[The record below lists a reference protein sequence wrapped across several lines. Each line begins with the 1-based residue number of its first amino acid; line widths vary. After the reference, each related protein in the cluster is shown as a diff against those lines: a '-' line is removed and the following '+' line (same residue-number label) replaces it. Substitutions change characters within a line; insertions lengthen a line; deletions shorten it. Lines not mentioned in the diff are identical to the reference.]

1 MKKTVSVLMSII
13 TALAILTGSIAVPVL
28 IRPFYYA
35 HISPMELTQ
44 YGLTETEIK
53 DAYNDMMDFCLG
65 FSGEFSAGKLPFS
78 EEGASHFADVRGMF
92 IADLMIFTACIL
104 IFIVLKVLKFEPHKF
119 AGFSPSFYGALGLLV
134 LAIVIG
140 VFVAV
145 DFNATF
151 MVFHRLFFPGK
162 TNWVFY
168 PDVDP
173 IIRYLP
179 EVFFRNCA
187 ILIFSV
193 MAIACILIMALD
205 AKKSQDKP

>member
-1 MKKTVSVLMSII
+1 MKKTVSVLLSII
-13 TALAILTGSIAVPVL
+13 TALAVLTGSIAVPIL
-28 IRPFYYA
+28 FRPFYYA
-35 HISPMELTQ
+35 HVSPLGLSR

-53 DAYNDMMDFCLG
+53 DAYDDMMDFCLG
-65 FSGEFSAGKLPFS
+65 FSDEFSAGKLPFS

-92 IADLMIFTACIL
+92 ITDLAIFAACIL
-104 IFIVLKVLKFEPHKF
+104 ICIVLKALKYKPYKF
-119 AGFSPSFYGALGLLV
+119 SGFSPSFYGALGLVV

-168 PDVDP
+168 PQIDP
-173 IIRYLP
+173 IIIYLP

-193 MAIACILIMALD
+193 MALACVLIMALD
-205 AKKSQDKP
+205 VKKSQTV